1 MTRTSLRLAC
11 AGFGALLLVLA
22 AAYIR
27 MAGPARLVVLPITLG
42 LLMLVPAAFGERRDA
57 IEEACLRFRNAAFAC
72 FGTAIAL
79 LTFVM
84 SLRDRHSAVAQHAA
98 SLGAAVWLVAML
110 MTFCFA
116 FYATKRRS
124 ALD

>member
-1 MTRTSLRLAC
+1 MSRPSQ
-11 AGFGALLLVLA
+11 
-22 AAYIR
+22 
-27 MAGPARLVVLPITLG
+27 
-42 LLMLVPAAFGERRDA
+42 RRDA
-57 IEEACLRFRNAAFAC
+57 IEEACVRFRNAAFAC
-72 FGTAIAL
+72 FGAAIAL

-84 SLRDRHSAVAQHAA
+84 SLHDRHSAVAQQAA